1 MTPPMK
7 LTLPLFLSG
16 AVCLVATPSP
26 ALAAGHAEAEAQ
38 TLDLSK
44 QTIAMRS
51 VQGPGNETPKVA
63 ALYRD
68 TLVKAGWSPS
78 DIEIVPVDDTAYL
91 IATWKGSDPSLK
103 PLVLSGHMDVV
114 EAKRADWQRDPFVP
128 VVENGYLLAA
138 ARST

>member
-1 MTPPMK
+1 MK
-7 LTLPLFLSG
+7 LTLS
-16 AVCLVATPSP
+16 LVSPAALTSAALTLTASP
-26 ALAAGHAEAEAQ
+26 ALAASNHAEAEAQ

-68 TLVKAGWSPS
+68 TLVKAGWAPA
-78 DIEIVPVDDTAYL
+78 DIEIVPVEDTAYL

-114 EAKRADWQRDPFVP
+114 EAKRADWVRDPSCRWWKTAICS
-128 VVENGYLLAA
+128 GA